1 MASIIVQ
8 SMLANFPSRV
18 FNIFLS
24 PNGDGSLLSQTDGA
38 LSSTQPNAEFT
49 IFSLLAFFTHLKRYY
64 LGHVAGRLLILEIA
78 HAGAVQ
84 KEECGN
90 VKQSPIFRNIM
101 NAIPAMY
108 RAQTWENTFYSL
120 TLSLLYYIVHYLV
133 TTCLEMFIF
142 RHAALQPLAYAISS
156 VLLCDIHFLKT
167 GTATSTQLPLL
178 PLMTTEDP
186 NRFRNLAG
194 PAFALGMSKAL
205 IKRVESMVK
214 YILISHHEQTPTSI
228 GMRAG
233 TDVLIVMIVIVF
245 RVVGILPGTIILT
258 LTEASL
264 LPPT

>member
-1 MASIIVQ
+1 MQVQ
-8 SMLANFPSRV
+8 FKRKS
-18 FNIFLS
+18 
-24 PNGDGSLLSQTDGA
+24 
-38 LSSTQPNAEFT
+38 AET
-49 IFSLLAFFTHLKRYY
+49 LK
-64 LGHVAGRLLILEIA
+64 
-78 HAGAVQ
+78 
-84 KEECGN
+84 N
-90 VKQSPIFRNIM
+90 SPIFRNII
-101 NAIPAMY
+101 NAIPAIY

-120 TLSLLYYIVHYLV
+120 TLSLIYYIVHYLA

-167 GTATSTQLPLL
+167 GTEISTQVPLS

-205 IKRVESMVK
+205 IERVESMVK
-214 YILISHHEQTPTSI
+214 YVLISLHEQTPTSI

-264 LPPT
+264 LPPTLETVIPSTTKKRGLLIAELLGRRRITPGLAGFAAIMKPFRVPQFLWLIGLHLQKCHVQVVVELIVSPLILAMVL